1 MHSSL
6 HLVIY
11 FFFVQ
16 HLHTNAFAQANGIG
30 KIELYFC
37 SYFKLS
43 LFLYLL
49 IYFIDI
55 CSIRLI
61 IQRFTLKFEQNVFS

>member
-1 MHSSL
+1 MRM
-6 HLVIY
+6 
-11 FFFVQ
+11 
-16 HLHTNAFAQANGIG
+16 HLHRRM
-30 KIELYFC
+30 ELE
-37 SYFKLS
+37 KLNYIFVLILN
-43 LFLYLL
+43 LFLYHL

>member
-6 HLVIY
+6 YLVIY

-16 HLHTNAFAQANGIG
+16 HLHANAFAQANGIG

-37 SYFKLS
+37 SYFKLIS
-43 LFLYLL
+43 LPFNLFYRYLFDSFDSK
-49 IYFIDI
+49 INFQI
-55 CSIRLI
+55 
-61 IQRFTLKFEQNVFS
+61 

>member
-6 HLVIY
+6 HLIIY

-37 SYFKLS
+37 SYFKLIS
-43 LFLYLL
+43 L